1 MLRVRVWT
9 GSGPCCPR
17 LWWGRGRGDACLVAP
32 VAKDPWVAWAVR
44 GTCWAGAGGTQPL
57 TTVDVGRQ
65 KAEDYSGAGAGWP
78 RPGMWTWEAVD
89 VGGREHRWD

>member
-32 VAKDPWVAWAVR
+32 VAKDPWMAWAVR
-44 GTCWAGAGGTQPL
+44 GHMLGRGGRDTAAF
-57 TTVDVGRQ
+57 DCGCREAEGRGLRSRSWV
-65 KAEDYSGAGAGWP
+65 AE
-78 RPGMWTWEAVD
+78 TWDMD